1 MNNPKISILMGI
13 YNCADT
19 LEEAVVCIQ
28 EQSIKDWE
36 LILCDDGSTDNTYEI
51 AEQLKRKDKRIV
63 LLKNCENLGLNRT
76 LNKCLNKAKG
86 KYDGE
91 LSGQGMIEKEIE
103 ILDKCPNI
111 AIVSSDMEFFDEKGV
126 WGKIS
131 HPQFPEFLDFV
142 HESPFCHAACMVRK
156 EAYLKVNGYSVG
168 KHFIRVEDYYLWI
181 KMYKAGYKGMNIHEP
196 LYQMRDD
203 RNAFKRRSLRNRIN
217 ESYVKC
223 LAIKEFKLPFW
234 NYIYT
239 VRPVLTGLLPEFV
252 YDFLHRKRLHI

>member
-1 MNNPKISILMGI
+1 M
-13 YNCADT
+13 D
-19 LEEAVVCIQ
+19 
-28 EQSIKDWE
+28 
-36 LILCDDGSTDNTYEI
+36 
-51 AEQLKRKDKRIV
+51 
-63 LLKNCENLGLNRT
+63 
-76 LNKCLNKAKG
+76 
-86 KYDGE
+86 
-91 LSGQGMIEKEIE
+91 
-103 ILDKCPNI
+103 
-111 AIVSSDMEFFDEKGV
+111 FFDEKGV
-126 WGKIS
+126 WGKIR
-131 HPQFPEFLDFV
+131 HPQYPEFSDFV

-252 YDFLHRKRLHI
+252 YEFLHRRRLRIKMEI